1 MKFCPNCGTQLPD
14 SSKFCTKCGFK
25 QEMVSVETS
34 VQAPVIEV
42 PVQRPV
48 SAEPEKMTPVVE
60 APVQQPVSAEPD
72 RMPSVAEMPVQQPI
86 SVEPEIAP
94 PVAEPPVQQPVYSE
108 PEETATVVATLAQQP
123 VYAAQQ
129 EPAPVHTD
137 AVEEPAYAS
146 ELHTYGAPVLHN
158 FSAPVRTVGQNE
170 GTYTIPVPEEPVA
183 AGKPGKTPKT
193 PKAPK
198 APKET
203 RAPKTAGE
211 KKPVNKKLFLFGG
224 IGLAAVVIAV
234 LLIALLGGGAGADD
248 PNLGVYTA
256 VSCIVDGEELKAKE
270 IKDDYI
276 ELKGKG
282 KATVSILGD
291 EFDAKWSLDGKDFV
305 LTYDGDEFE
314 GILRK
319 GKLKISFDDMEYVFE
334 KSEETEDEE
343 ENARDDK
350 DGEEEKQETPFE
362 VGCWVLL
369 RSESEDEGLVMDE
382 ETVQLLESMGMHSFV
397 EFYEDGSGFISVMG
411 EETFDF
417 TWDNGTLSANDEQLE
432 YTFEG
437 EELCIDFDGMVL
449 VFVRGEKPQVEDA
462 HPETPA
468 ETETPAQPET
478 PTQPE
483 SSDNPYDWWGGDW
496 YGWWAVWNGYGMLA
510 EYTDTFWDAYAHI
523 DVSGESGT
531 VVLWD
536 VDGSV
541 TDPLAVVDVS
551 FRQGLNPC
559 GTMVSEG
566 GMFMDAPVDHA
577 NWNADPGAST
587 TRIYENMITIEGE
600 YTNPND
606 PETTM
611 EYIIIL
617 RPWGMEW
624 EDVRNGDNSGQYY
637 DDMMPAYYDDW
648 YIPLV
653 EMGADMPDSYQEGAD
668 IISGGAP
675 ATPAAPAATNALA
688 SGSWDGSTVA
698 IVGAEA
704 FKDADGADAVR
715 VYYDY
720 TNTSDETTYAA
731 SEVYYSFVQDGVE
744 LESTYA
750 AYDKEVAEDDNDYL
764 YVRPGVTI
772 RCVAEYSM
780 NPDGGPVVVSLSNYW
795 NEAENATIEL
805 QPQNLPGR
813 PSSPLPVVPITDPQ
827 WLAGWPTEGKCDT
840 AYVIIDKA
848 EIVDSYDGKK
858 LLRVYFTYTNN
869 GTEASSLWMDT
880 YIYAYQDG
888 VELAN
893 GIPATDV
900 PEDDNYYNNVDPGKT
915 IIVSICYEISGE
927 SPIEVEITDGWN
939 DDGIGCI
946 FTVE

>member
-14 SSKFCTKCGFK
+14 SSKFCTKCGLK
-25 QEMVSVETS
+25 QEMAAAEIS
-34 VQAPVIEV
+34 VQAPVSKA
-42 PVQRPV
+42 PVQQPV
-48 SAEPEKMTPVVE
+48 NADPERMTPVVE
-60 APVQQPVSAEPD
+60 AQVQKPD
-72 RMPSVAEMPVQQPI
+72 YA
-86 SVEPEIAP
+86 
-94 PVAEPPVQQPVYSE
+94 E
-108 PEETATVVATLAQQP
+108 PEETAAVVETPAPQP
-123 VYAAQQ
+123 ICAAPQ
-129 EPAPVHTD
+129 EPAPVY
-137 AVEEPAYAS
+137 AAVVEEPAYTS
-146 ELHTYGAPVLHN
+146 ELHTYGAPVLHS

-170 GTYTIPVPEEPVA
+170 GTYTIPVPEESAP
-183 AGKPGKTPKT
+183 AGKPGKI
-193 PKAPK
+193 PK
-198 APKET
+198 APKEPK
-203 RAPKTAGE
+203 APKTAGE

-224 IGLAAVVIAV
+224 VGLAAVVIAV
-234 LLIALLGGGAGADD
+234 LLIVLLGGGAGADD

-270 IKDDYI
+270 FEDDYI
-276 ELKGKG
+276 ELKSKG

-305 LTYDGDEFE
+305 LTFDGDEYA
-314 GILRK
+314 GTLKK
-319 GKLKISFDDMEYVFE
+319 GKLKIDFDDMEYVFE

-343 ENARDDK
+343 EDAQDDK
-350 DGEEEKQETPFE
+350 DGEEEKPQGEATHPDTP
-362 VGCWVLL
+362 
-369 RSESEDEGLVMDE
+369 
-382 ETVQLLESMGMHSFV
+382 V
-397 EFYEDGSGFISVMG
+397 EPEISA
-411 EETFDF
+411 E
-417 TWDNGTLSANDEQLE
+417 
-432 YTFEG
+432 
-437 EELCIDFDGMVL
+437 
-449 VFVRGEKPQVEDA
+449 
-462 HPETPA
+462 PETPA
-468 ETETPAQPET
+468 EPEIPAEAEPTTQPETPAEPETPAQPE
-478 PTQPE
+478 
-483 SSDNPYDWWGGDW
+483 SYDNPYDWWGGDW
-496 YGWWAVWNGYGMLA
+496 YGWWAVWNGHGMLA

-523 DVSGESGT
+523 DVSGDSGS

-541 TDPLAVVDVS
+541 TDPLAVVEVS
-551 FRQGLNPC
+551 FTYGLNPC

-566 GMFMDAPVDHA
+566 GMFMDAPIDHA

-600 YTNPND
+600 YTHPTD

-617 RPWGMEW
+617 RPWGTEW
-624 EDVRNGDNSGQYY
+624 DDVRNGDNSGQYY

-648 YIPLV
+648 YMPLV
-653 EMGADMPDSYQEGAD
+653 EIGADMPDSYQEGVD

-675 ATPAAPAATNALA
+675 AAPAAANALA
-688 SGSWDGSTVA
+688 SGSWDGCTVA

-715 VYYDY
+715 VYFDF

-731 SEVYYSFVQDGVE
+731 GEIYYSFMQDGVE

-764 YVRPGVTI
+764 NVRPGVTI

-780 NPDGGPVVVSLSNYW
+780 NLDGGPVVVSLSNYW
-795 NEAENATIEL
+795 NEAENATVEL

-827 WLAGWPTEGKCDT
+827 WLAGWSTEGKCDT
-840 AYVIIDKA
+840 AYVSINKA

-858 LLRVYFTYTNN
+858 LLRVYFSYTNN

-893 GIPATDV
+893 GIPATAV
-900 PEDDNYYNNVDPGKT
+900 PEEDNYYNYIDPGKT
-915 IIVSICYEISGE
+915 VIVSICYEISGD
-927 SPIEVEITDGWN
+927 SPVEVEVTDGWN
-939 DDGIGCI
+939 DGGIGCV